1 MTKQY
6 VINHKI
12 AIILA
17 VFVLS
22 LCSTLPASAESP
34 YSPLEVDYKN
44 LEIKI
49 EIGNDVAE
57 VEISYEDQDGKE
69 VERDYEFG
77 TTDLDEIYEKL
88 AAKLSLAEKT
98 IEDAVSEIEYDEDV
112 SDDDDDK
119 DRGHGNDKDRC
130 DSDNLGKKRCDDV
143 AKKEWKRDN
152 YSERFKDFGKSKDE
166 EELREQLRELL
177 LVLIELLQAQ
187 SLLGR

>member
-6 VINHKI
+6 IINYK
-12 AIILA
+12 LA
-17 VFVLS
+17 TALAALVLS
-22 LCSTLPASAESP
+22 FGLALPASAESP
-34 YSPLEVDYKN
+34 YSPLDVDYKN

-49 EIGNDVAE
+49 EIGDAVAE
-57 VEISYEDQDGKE
+57 VEVSYEDQDGKE
-69 VERDYEFG
+69 VEREYEFG

-88 AAKLSLAEKT
+88 AAKLSLSEET
-98 IEDAVSEIEYDEDV
+98 VEDAVSEIEYDEDT

-130 DSDNLGKKRCDDV
+130 DSDNPGKKRCDDIT
-143 AKKEWKRDN
+143 KKEWKREN
-152 YSERFKDFGKSKDE
+152 YSERFKDFGKSTDE
-166 EELREQLRELL
+166 DELRGQLRELL